1 MMSTL
6 SVRNLTRERMI
17 LQKFCQNPGPSLH
30 RNTKRGAGLLLL
42 LLAATACGEKSHL
55 DGTVGGTEF
64 GSVKSAFFMTS
75 STNLYELQLV
85 LTNFEDG
92 CASYESY
99 FVSDAQPEG
108 NDPAHALFV
117 RFQLLET
124 ATLGA
129 YEIVPNNETYESPL
143 EFVHA
148 WFRTYEGEG
157 WTAPS
162 EASAQTG
169 SIVINTFS
177 PTDAEE
183 GLVGT
188 VEVNLITGDSLE
200 GNFVAGYCNI
210 SDF

>member
-1 MMSTL
+1 ML
-6 SVRNLTRERMI
+6 AL
-17 LQKFCQNPGPSLH
+17 LFSL
-30 RNTKRGAGLLLL
+30 A
-42 LLAATACGEKSHL
+42 ACGEKSHL
-55 DGTVGGTEF
+55 DGTIGGTEF

-75 STNLYELQLV
+75 SSNLYELQLV
-85 LTNFEDG
+85 LTNFDEG
-92 CASYESY
+92 CATYESY

-124 ATLGA
+124 LTPGT

-143 EFVHA
+143 EFSHA

-162 EASAQTG
+162 DASAQSG
-169 SIVINTFS
+169 SITFDS
-177 PTDAEE
+177 FTPTDAEE

-188 VEVNLITGDSLE
+188 LSVTLITGDSLE

-210 SDF
+210 ADF